1 MSLSKILEIETI
13 EVIEGNIEMIMTE
26 VIGMTETV
34 SLKDQTGEDALVL
47 FQTAVNLIDGI
58 GSVKLAKRV
67 LGLMKNLRKRGV
79 IHLNQKREN
88 LK

>member
-34 SLKDQTGEDALVL
+34 NLKDQTGEDALVL
-47 FQTAVNLIDGI
+47 FPTAVNLIDGI
-58 GSVKLAKRV
+58 KSVKLAKRV
-67 LGLMKNLRKRGV
+67 LGLTISLRKRGV